1 MQKLK
6 QTTKGMNF
14 GRFALYIGGK
24 LLVVAI
30 AVILIFFAFNTAR
43 NSAEIYMVAKDGFAF
58 RNSIILFP
66 GEEDN
71 ENYEKLD
78 GVFTQEYL
86 QRSGLK
92 TDMRNASYTVRA
104 YDEKTSVPIKVI
116 FSWQNKAT
124 VRITNVVQ
132 DIISEINTAVEY
144 SPVTELIESG
154 TYLVHFIK
162 DSEGNWKI
170 DDIVLEE
177 RKEIEPEHQ
186 RPLPSPDAKEEDLSP
201 GEETVPEDTPLT
213 Q

>member
-1 MQKLK
+1 MS
-6 QTTKGMNF
+6 F
-14 GRFALYIGGK
+14 ARFALYIGGK
-24 LLVVAI
+24 LLVV
-30 AVILIFFAFNTAR
+30 VISIVLILFAFNTAR
-43 NSAEIYMVAKDGFAF
+43 NSAEVYMVAKDGFTF

-66 GEEDN
+66 WEEDN
-71 ENYEKLD
+71 ANYDKLD
-78 GVFTQEYL
+78 GVFTEEYL

-116 FSWQNKAT
+116 FAWQNKAT

-154 TYLVHFIK
+154 TYLVHFVK

-177 RKEIEPEHQ
+177 RIEIEADHQ
-186 RPLPSPDAKEEDLSP
+186 RPLPSPDPKEEDLSP
-201 GEETVPEDTPLT
+201 GEESVPTEDTEPT
-213 Q
+213 E